1 MNAHGHNVT
10 RNCDHCFESDQMP
23 GRVNTDIEN
32 NLQVGLSNQG
42 AKTNIESRSLF
53 ILSDSLMRQNRIDS
67 DVSFELVVLYFI
79 QNPSQ
84 ESSLKSE

>member
-1 MNAHGHNVT
+1 
-10 RNCDHCFESDQMP
+10 MP
-23 GRVNTDIEN
+23 GRVNTDMEN

-67 DVSFELVVLYFI
+67 DVSFELANLCFVYNQIL
-79 QNPSQ
+79 
-84 ESSLKSE
+84 ETALKTE